1 VSPFGCLESVE
12 EEDQEI
18 PGGDFIAEIEIEGYS
33 WQDLECMAQNRTR
46 SRTAGSGLCT
56 TKVQQA

>member
-1 VSPFGCLESVE
+1 ME

>member
-1 VSPFGCLESVE
+1 VE

-18 PGGDFIAEIEIEGYS
+18 PGGETGFIAEIEIEGYR
-33 WQDLECMAQNRTR
+33 WQDLERMAQNRTR
-46 SRTAGSGLCT
+46 WRIVVSGLCT